1 MCGCGCES
9 EITAHFL
16 LRCQNHLIYR
26 LKLLKNV
33 YNLDQTLRNYDDD
46 HLIHILLYGSEK
58 FTFNLNEEIIKLTI
72 CYLKD
77 TERFN
82 ESPIW
87 NIYFFLICYYYYHH
101 YYLIAS
107 LRWFL
112 TYIYSNFENTFFG
125 LNNLEFFIESFY
137 PSNICS

>member
-33 YNLDQTLRNYDDD
+33 YNLDQTLRNYGDD

-58 FTFNLNEEIIKLTI
+58 FTFNLNKEIIKLTI

-82 ESPIW
+82 ESPI
-87 NIYFFLICYYYYHH
+87 
-101 YYLIAS
+101 
-107 LRWFL
+107 
-112 TYIYSNFENTFFG
+112 
-125 LNNLEFFIESFY
+125 
-137 PSNICS
+137 